1 MTAMKISVVIPAYNA
16 SATLD
21 LAFQAL
27 MTQTLPRSTFEV
39 IVVDDGSTDETAS
52 IASRFP
58 VRILRQRNAGAPAAR
73 NAGLHAATGTWVAF
87 TDADCVPSRGWLS
100 QLLKTVEQFPGV
112 LGAAGKTLG
121 YDSESAA
128 ARFVDLTGGLDAE
141 RSLAHPHFP
150 WAPSANLMY
159 RRDAILKVGGY
170 DERYA
175 TYDACDLHTRLRK
188 IDHAPFLL
196 APHAVVLHRHR
207 ADWRSYVKQQ
217 FFYGVGY
224 AQFMLRHRD
233 KATWGFRQE
242 GQALASILHSFA
254 MLFAPLPG
262 DNALLKVGT
271 FVRTTAQHAGFL
283 RGYCSLSERSR
294 W

>member
-1 MTAMKISVVIPAYNA
+1 MIKVSVVIPAYNA
-16 SATLD
+16 AATLEAS
-21 LAFQAL
+21 LQAL
-27 MTQTLPRSTFEV
+27 TAQTLPRSTFEV
-39 IVVDDGSTDETAS
+39 IVVDDGSTDETAK

-58 VRILRQRNAGAPAAR
+58 IRLVRQENAGAPAAR
-73 NAGLHAATGTWVAF
+73 NAGLRAATGTWVAF

-100 QLLKTVEQFPGV
+100 QLLKMVEQCTAESP

-121 YDSESAA
+121 YNSKTAA
-128 ARFVDLTGGLDAE
+128 ARFVDLIGGLDAE
-141 RSLAHPHFP
+141 RSLAHPRFP
-150 WAPSANLMY
+150 WAPSGNLMY

-188 IDHAPFLL
+188 VYRNPFLF
-196 APHAVVLHRHR
+196 APQAVVLHRHR
-207 ADWRSYVKQQ
+207 ADWRAYVKQQ

-224 AQFMLRHRD
+224 AQFMLHHKD

-242 GQALASILHSFA
+242 SQALASILRSFV
-254 MLFAPLPG
+254 MLFSPLPG
-262 DNALLKVGT
+262 DGALLKVGT

-283 RGYCSLSERSR
+283 RGFCSFAERSR